1 VDAQRADI
9 AFVNGRVQTMGAAR
23 RWVRAVAVRDGRIVA
38 VGTDAEIRPHVS
50 SGTAVVDLDDR
61 MVLPGFQD
69 AHVHPVSG
77 GLNRLQADLTS
88 TDVIDHYLEIVRRYA
103 DEHPAE
109 EWITGA
115 GWSLASFPGGTPT
128 ADVLDRAVSDRPV
141 LLRNRDGHG
150 AWVNSRALQLAGIG
164 TETPDPPD
172 GRIERDD
179 GGQPTGTLHEGA
191 VDLVRDLIP
200 ALSRDRLVEGLLEGQ
215 RHLHRLGITAWQ
227 DAIIGTYDPSMDTL
241 TAYRSAAERGLLTA
255 KVVGA
260 LWWDRDRGPEQ
271 IDELMERRDSGSF
284 GRFRARTVKIM
295 QDGVCENF
303 TAAVLDPYL
312 GADGR
317 PTDDHG
323 ISFVDPSVLN
333 EAVTRLDT
341 EGFQVHVHAI
351 GERAVREALDAFEAA
366 RAANGPSAGR
376 HHIAHIQVIHPDDL
390 PRFHQLDV
398 IANAQPLWAAHEPQM
413 DELTIPFLGPQRAAW
428 QYPFRDLEAA
438 GATIAFG
445 SDWPVSSPDPLDLIH
460 VAVNRI
466 EPDRDPRRT
475 EPFLPDQRLSLGT
488 ALAAAT
494 VGGAYVNHLDQ
505 ETGTIEIG
513 RAADLVVL
521 DRDLFT
527 VPPER
532 IAETEVLLTVVDGEV
547 VHDRLR
553 G

>member
-241 TAYRSAAERGLLTA
+241 TAYRSSAERGLLTA

>member
-241 TAYRSAAERGLLTA
+241 TAYRSGAERGLLTA

-521 DRDLFT
+521 DRNLFT

>member
-241 TAYRSAAERGLLTA
+241 TAYRSSAERGLLTA

-312 GADGR
+312 GPDGR